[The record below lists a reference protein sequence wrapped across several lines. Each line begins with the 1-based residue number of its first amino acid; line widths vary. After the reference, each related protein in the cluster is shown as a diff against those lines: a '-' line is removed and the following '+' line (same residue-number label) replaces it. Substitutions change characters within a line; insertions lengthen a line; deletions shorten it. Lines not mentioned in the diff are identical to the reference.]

1 MASFSGHAG
10 RRAQPRRTAHRSGA
24 RPRLRGLLLYGL
36 AAGAGWLTTAPHA
49 AGPLA
54 PHADAAATDQKRTA
68 SPAAIAMA
76 VVAQIAPAPRRL
88 AGGVER
94 LLGAR
99 PPPAP
104 ARRAETR
111 SVRGRRGV
119 QIQLSDQWPFE
130 SDAPAAPG
138 EGRAAD
144 AERQR

>member
-1 MASFSGHAG
+1 
-10 RRAQPRRTAHRSGA
+10 
-24 RPRLRGLLLYGL
+24 LLLYGL

-76 VVAQIAPAPRRL
+76 MVAQIAPAPRRRQAEPGPRTGKPAGFSMRL

-99 PPPAP
+99 PAPAP

-111 SVRGRRGV
+111 PVRGRRGV

-130 SDAPAAPG
+130 SDAPAGPA
-138 EGRAAD
+138 EARAADD